1 MCVPFNPDPVIS
13 LLGIYSKEITLG
25 VCKDLL
31 TKMLI
36 MTLFT
41 IAAIGEKTN
50 SQQKKTGL
58 KKTMHLFNV
67 IIHKALIIMLQ
78 KN

>member
-1 MCVPFNPDPVIS
+1 MCVPFDPDPMTS

-41 IAAIGEKTN
+41 IAAIG
-50 SQQKKTGL
+50 KKQIANKKKLAFL
-58 KKTMHLFNV
+58 KKDTF
-67 IIHKALIIMLQ
+67 IYSML
-78 KN
+78 